1 MGMLTDANTK
11 AWQEH
16 AGIKEATG
24 YYRENLRAMSQAA
37 FELIK
42 IIELEISGIRDGDG
56 YWHGSDPQWHTVHDI
71 TEAFKRA
78 TNEREV
84 SGLDPTTKN

>member
-1 MGMLTDANTK
+1 M
-11 AWQEH
+11 
-16 AGIKEATG
+16 AGTRG
-24 YYRENLRAMSQAA
+24 YQGGDRLLPGELASNVASGI
-37 FELIK
+37 ELIK

-56 YWHGSDPQWHTVHDI
+56 YWHGSDPLWHTVHDI

-78 TNEREV
+78 TNEKEV